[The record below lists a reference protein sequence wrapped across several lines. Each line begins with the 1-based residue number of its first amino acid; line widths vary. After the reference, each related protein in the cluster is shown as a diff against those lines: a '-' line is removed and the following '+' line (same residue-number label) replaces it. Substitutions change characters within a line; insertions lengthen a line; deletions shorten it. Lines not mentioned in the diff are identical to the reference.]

1 MLLNFI
7 YILVFSVE
15 AALENATLVVLE
27 QLDMQVFF
35 CFLLTMGVGAGV
47 DHEICQCFTK
57 NKMSSRCEYD
67 IEINT

>member
-35 CFLLTMGVGAGV
+35 LLSPNHGGGGRGR
-47 DHEICQCFTK
+47 
-57 NKMSSRCEYD
+57 S
-67 IEINT
+67 